1 MSKPVLKVKFS
12 DEVYGVGGHPLIIH
26 ALEKNFLICESKEP
40 DLVLFGEGKAYNY
53 RNYPTAVRIYVAVE
67 NRYPNFA
74 ECDYA
79 LTFLHIED
87 HRHLRLPMYV
97 FDSEPGKLIRDSSF
111 AESVIAEP
119 REFCA
124 FVVSNAS
131 RRTQRRVEFF
141 HKLNASRSVCSG
153 GRALNNIGG
162 AVSDKSAFLRR
173 HRFNLCFENHFW
185 PGYTTEKIGH
195 ALAAGCIPIYWGN
208 PAVAADFNPACFI
221 HVSDF
226 ANDEAAI
233 EHILKVADSP
243 DLQRKYL
250 REPCF
255 AGNQLNQYYDEDRL
269 AAFLL
274 RAITSPKH
282 KRSKFSMRPTLFKL
296 QRRFGLY

>member
-1 MSKPVLKVKFS
+1 MANLNLTIKFT
-12 DEVYGVGGHPLIIH
+12 DDAYGVVDDGLILR
-26 ALEKNFLICESKEP
+26 ALKKNFTVREGPDP
-40 DLVLFGEGKAYNY
+40 DLVIFGEGKGKDYKQY
-53 RNYPTAVRIYVAVE
+53 KESICIYVAVE

>member
-1 MSKPVLKVKFS
+1 MISNLTVKFT
-12 DEVYGVGGHPLIIH
+12 DDAYGTVDCGLIFR
-26 ALEKNFLICESKEP
+26 ALEKNFSVREGSDP
-40 DLVLFGEGKAYNY
+40 DLVIFGEGKKKDYKRY
-53 RNYPTAVRIYVAVE
+53 KGAVRIYVAVE
-67 NRYPNFA
+67 NRYPNFS

-87 HRHLRLPMYV
+87 ERHIRLPMYV
-97 FDSEPGKLIRDSSF
+97 FDSEPEKLLRDSCY

-131 RRTQRRVEFF
+131 RRTQRRIQFF
-141 HKLNASRSVCSG
+141 HKLNAVRTVYSG

-162 AVSDKSAFLRR
+162 AVTDKSAFLRK

-208 PAVAADFNPACFI
+208 PAIAADFNPASFI
-221 HVSDF
+221 QVSDF

-233 EHILKVADSP
+233 QHILNVADSP
-243 DLQRKYL
+243 EMQRKYL
-250 REPCF
+250 QAPCF

-274 RAITSPKH
+274 RAINSPKK
-282 KRSKFSMRPTLFKL
+282 KRAIFSIRPTIFKL
-296 QRRFGLY
+296 QRRFGLH